1 MIFSMASE
9 YCHHLRNVLYMISMY
24 LNSFVTISVC
34 TATIHQPPT
43 TMIKKRSRPQQRVRE
58 RSISH
63 EEEAQNEEEGE
74 TTLPSASPSQLPHRS
89 LTLYAL
95 RVSEILE
102 LRKLR
107 KAREGIDVAKL
118 HKGDVKKKKKRLVPE
133 EEVGGLRQ
141 GAAVDAEDEE

>member
-1 MIFSMASE
+1 
-9 YCHHLRNVLYMISMY
+9 
-24 LNSFVTISVC
+24 
-34 TATIHQPPT
+34 
-43 TMIKKRSRPQQRVRE
+43 MIKKRSRPQQRVRE

-63 EEEAQNEEEGE
+63 EDEVQNEEEEE
-74 TTLPSASPSQLPHRS
+74 TTLPSAFPSQPHHRS
-89 LTLYAL
+89 LILYMC